1 MTIQEIK
8 QKTGKAAVEALVK
21 SGMKIGLG
29 TGSTALYVIQHL
41 GLLVQQGVL
50 HDIAAVPTSFQSAQE
65 CYKSNIPVYSLDS
78 PRIKGRLDLS
88 IDGADEVDR
97 NLFCIKGG
105 GGALLLEKII
115 AYNSDAYCLVVDKTK
130 CVENLG
136 LVFPVP
142 LELVP
147 EARVPV
153 TQALER
159 RGLKVTLREAVRKVG
174 PVITEHG
181 NILLDV
187 LFPEPV
193 NPVEW
198 ESAFV
203 QIAGVVESGFFT
215 KTKPAVFVGSE
226 SGEVDRLCL

>member
-8 QKTGKAAVEALVK
+8 EQTGKTAVEALVK

-29 TGSTALYVIQHL
+29 TGSTALYVIRHV
-41 GLLVQQGVL
+41 GLLLQQGVL
-50 HDIAAVPTSFQSAQE
+50 HDICAVPTSFQSAQE
-65 CYKSNIPVYSLDS
+65 CYRSNIPVYALDS
-78 PRIKGRLDLS
+78 PCIKGRLDLS

-115 AYNSDAYCLVVDKTK
+115 AYNSDSYCLVVDKSK
-130 CVENLG
+130 CVESLG

-142 LELVP
+142 LEVIP

-153 TQALER
+153 TQALEK
-159 RGLKVTLREAVRKVG
+159 RGLRVTVREAVRKVG

-187 LFPEPV
+187 LFPKPV
-193 NPVEW
+193 NPPEW
-198 ESAFV
+198 EAALV
-203 QIAGVVESGFFT
+203 QIAGIVESGFFT
-215 KTKPAVFVGSE
+215 GIKPTVFVGDE
-226 SGEVDRLCL
+226 SGKVENLCR